1 MCAFILRWIMDL
13 KYMDMAIEE
22 AKKAFEEDEVPVGCV
37 IVKNNQIL
45 ALTHNR
51 KEQMNSATKHAEIL
65 AIEEAS
71 SKHNNWRL
79 DGCDVYIT
87 LEPCPMC
94 ASALKQARVSHIFC
108 GLSNSD
114 FRNYEIVLK
123 ILESDKNNAS
133 VPIINDNKVE
143 GVIVATNTLDILN
156 DIIYQPYVSDYMV
169 TFIIDEK
176 GTIESIISKVK
187 TKEHTEQIKTAS
199 NL

>member
-1 MCAFILRWIMDL
+1 MDL

-71 SKHNNWRL
+71 SKLNNWRL

-133 VPIINDNKVE
+133 VPIINDLAVEKVDK
-143 GVIVATNTLDILN
+143 IMKDFFRKRRN
-156 DIIYQPYVSDYMV
+156 S
-169 TFIIDEK
+169 
-176 GTIESIISKVK
+176 
-187 TKEHTEQIKTAS
+187 
-199 NL
+199 

>member
-1 MCAFILRWIMDL
+1 MDL

-22 AKKAFEEDEVPVGCV
+22 ARKAFEEDEVPVGCV

-71 SKHNNWRL
+71 SKLNNWRL

-114 FRNYEIVLK
+114 FRNCEIVLK

-133 VPIINDNKVE
+133 VPIINDLAVEKVDK
-143 GVIVATNTLDILN
+143 IMKDFFRNRRN
-156 DIIYQPYVSDYMV
+156 S
-169 TFIIDEK
+169 
-176 GTIESIISKVK
+176 
-187 TKEHTEQIKTAS
+187 
-199 NL
+199 

>member
-22 AKKAFEEDEVPVGCV
+22 ARKAFEEDEVPVGCV

-71 SKHNNWRL
+71 SKLNNWRL

-94 ASALKQARVSHIFC
+94 ASALKQARVSYIFC

-133 VPIINDNKVE
+133 VPIINDLAVEKVDK
-143 GVIVATNTLDILN
+143 IMKDFFRNRRN
-156 DIIYQPYVSDYMV
+156 S
-169 TFIIDEK
+169 
-176 GTIESIISKVK
+176 
-187 TKEHTEQIKTAS
+187 
-199 NL
+199 